1 MGGRAMSP
9 NFLFLLSNFS
19 EHYLKIGL
27 ISSVVN
33 IFLENLDYWWIF
45 YKECKKKNIRNLD
58 SP

>member
-33 IFLENLDYWWIF
+33 IFLENLDY
-45 YKECKKKNIRNLD
+45 
-58 SP
+58 